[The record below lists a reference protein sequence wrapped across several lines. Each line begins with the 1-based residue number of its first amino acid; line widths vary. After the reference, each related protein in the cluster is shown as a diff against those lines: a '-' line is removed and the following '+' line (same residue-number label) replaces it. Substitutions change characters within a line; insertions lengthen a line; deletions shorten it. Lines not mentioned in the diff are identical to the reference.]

1 MPKSR
6 TTKNRLQSNSK
17 RKSGSPKR
25 KTQDSPSTAS
35 YSALKKR
42 FDALA
47 EELREALEQQTATS
61 EVLKVIS
68 HSTFDLQPVLDTL
81 IENATRLCGATHGSI
96 HKAEGDTFP
105 LVAAYAL
112 SPELQRFLKEN
123 PPRAGRETV
132 VGRVVVERRAVQI
145 SDLRADPEYNY
156 DARFFESRTTLGV
169 PLLRE
174 GVPIGVIII
183 FRTEVEPFTDKQIE
197 LVTTFADQA
206 VIAIEN
212 VRLFQELQVRNRDL
226 TEALEQQTATGEV
239 LRVIA
244 SSPTELQ
251 PVLDTVIENA
261 VTLAGAKQGHIRQ
274 YDGEFLRLVAH
285 YNETAEQIAK
295 LQDTPTRPGLES
307 LSGRAFLERKSQ
319 HILDARAEIQ
329 DEPLFYQLQAHHELG
344 IRTLMVVPLLRKEA
358 AIGTISIWRDFVEP
372 FTERQMEL
380 VKTFADQA
388 VIAIENVRLF
398 KELQERNAELREALE
413 HQTATAEVLS
423 IISRSPTD
431 VQPVLDAIVESA
443 AR

>member
-47 EELREALEQQTATS
+47 EDLVEALEQQTATS

-68 HSTFDLQPVLDTL
+68 RSTFDLQPVLDTL

-112 SPELQRFLKEN
+112 SPELQRFIKEN
-123 PPRAGRETV
+123 PPRTGRDTV

-156 DARFFESRTTLGV
+156 GARFFESRTTLGV
-169 PLLRE
+169 PVLRE

-226 TEALEQQTATGEV
+226 TESLEQQTATSEV

-261 VTLAGAKQGHIRQ
+261 VTLAGTKQGHIRQ
-274 YDGEFLRLVAH
+274 YDGEFLRVVAH
-285 YNETAEQIAK
+285 YNESPERIAV
-295 LQDTPTRPGLES
+295 LQSTPLPLDPNIPGA
-307 LSGRAFLERKSQ
+307 RAFLDRKPI
-319 HILDARAEIQ
+319 HLRDARLLAADAQFIARQ
-329 DEPLFYQLQAHHELG
+329 TVPTSSDAG
-344 IRTLMVVPLLRKEA
+344 VRTLLSVPLLREGTG
-358 AIGTISIWRDFVEP
+358 IGTITIWRDFVEP
-372 FTERQMEL
+372 FTDRQIEL

-388 VIAIENVRLF
+388 VIVIENARLS
-398 KELQERNAELREALE
+398 QERETCNRDLAAL
-413 HQTATAEVLS
+413 HDVTAAPSKDFFV
-423 IISRSPTD
+423 RM
-431 VQPVLDAIVESA
+431 
-443 AR
+443 